1 MLDVSSVKDVND
13 YTIRHNV
20 LWNAQIEILTLC
32 NFNCKHCYIPDR
44 ISKGLSYEKL
54 SELADAFF
62 DLGVFNVTLT
72 GGEIFTREDIIEVV
86 ELFTSKGFRV
96 SLYSNGSILSENI
109 VRKLKNLGIVLFSTT
124 IFSLDSS
131 INDEITQV
139 KGSLERI
146 LKNVDLL
153 KANNIPVQIKMPIMK
168 QNYTSYEALKHYC
181 DERKISFFPSPNITP
196 KTDGNKTPLLFELD
210 DDKFARIIRDI
221 NQENE
226 KRNVEIEN
234 AYNED
239 EVICRALNNSIFIN
253 SKGDV
258 SPCISWPVKIGN
270 IYEEN
275 LELIWN
281 NSRILRNLR
290 KLRKRDM
297 KKCGECQYSSTCTIC
312 PGDSMADGDMLG
324 CSKLQKK
331 CAKSILGLL

>member
-13 YTIRHNV
+13 FTIRHNV

-109 VRKLKNLGIVLFSTT
+109 VRKLKDLGIVLFSTT

-196 KTDGNKTPLLFELD
+196 KTNGDKSPLLFELED
-210 DDKFARIIRDI
+210 DMFARIIRDI
-221 NQENE
+221 YQENK

-234 AYNED
+234 SYDANE
-239 EVICRALNNSIFIN
+239 VVCKALNNSVFIN
-253 SKGDV
+253 SNGNV
-258 SPCISWPVKIGN
+258 FPCISWPIKIGN
-270 IYEEN
+270 IYEES
-275 LELIWN
+275 LESIWN
-281 NSRILRNLR
+281 GSTELY
-290 KLRKRDM
+290 KLRKIKKSDM
-297 KKCGECQYSSTCTIC
+297 KLCGKCKYSTTCTIC
-312 PGDSMADGDMLG
+312 PGDSMEDGDMLG
-324 CSKLQKK
+324 CSSLQKK